1 MQKTVEIRS
10 RKNPEVTR
18 TITAKSW
25 ANWPKRDWE
34 LVDSIQV
41 SETKIVKKKDVEVAV
56 NDIKKSV
63 PVDDFVPPLVDDLE
77 EQKVSP
83 SKEDDSGV
91 FQTPFPDDIG
101 DEQVT
106 QAPNYELEDL
116 RAQYEQ
122 KFGKPADKR
131 MKVETLKAKINESI

>member
-25 ANWPKRDWE
+25 PNWPKKDWE
-34 LVDSIQV
+34 LVDLIQV
-41 SETKIVKKKDVEVAV
+41 SETKLAKKKDVEDAV
-56 NDIKKSV
+56 TKIPDNTIV
-63 PVDDFVPPLVDDLE
+63 ETFPAPVFDDLGDTHQE
-77 EQKVSP
+77 SVTG
-83 SKEDDSGV
+83 DDSGK
-91 FQTPFPDDIG
+91 DS
-101 DEQVT
+101 
-106 QAPNYELEDL
+106 ELELL
-116 RAQYEQ
+116 RGQYEQ